1 MEFNFNIEDKKGY
14 SIINIEGN
22 LMDSI
27 QVKNINEAVE
37 EKIGNGVNRF
47 IICADKMNYMSS
59 TGLGVLISILTKSRR
74 LGGDIS
80 ICCVPPKVQ
89 ELLVITKL
97 NTLFNVQKD
106 LESSIVEITRN

>member
-47 IICADKMNYMSS
+47 IICGDKMNYMSS